1 MLGPGAEEYGIQ
13 PNMLDP
19 APVMDH
25 PIARELE
32 ASAREAS
39 SLLSALGND
48 NRLMILCHLVQGE
61 KRVSELVAL
70 VGLSQSALSQH
81 LSKMRSLRLI
91 ESRREGQSI
100 YYRIASSEALQ
111 VLETL
116 HDIYCAKRRD

>member
-1 MLGPGAEEYGIQ
+1 MMRSTG
-13 PNMLDP
+13 LDVET
-19 APVMDH
+19 VMDR
-25 PIARELE
+25 PIATELKE
-32 ASAREAS
+32 SAKEAS

-48 NRLMILCHLVQGE
+48 NRLMILCHLDRGE

-81 LSKMRSLRLI
+81 LSKMRSLGLV

-116 HDIYCAKRRD
+116 YDIYCAKRRD